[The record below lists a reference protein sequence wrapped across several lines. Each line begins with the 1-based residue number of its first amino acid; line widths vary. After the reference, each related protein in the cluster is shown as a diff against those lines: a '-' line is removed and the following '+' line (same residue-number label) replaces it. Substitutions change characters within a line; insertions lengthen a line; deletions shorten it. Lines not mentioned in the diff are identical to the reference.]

1 MDLRGDE
8 ILLTCQMQI
17 GKFLRIRNKCSSPRS
32 WHQMQMLQQNQPL
45 PQFSDIAAASIS
57 TAIQFSAQLNETV
70 FRQYHLNLQEK
81 CATHLRCILS
91 VYVAKSTFFLLLCFE
106 AVL

>member
-1 MDLRGDE
+1 MDLRGVE

-32 WHQMQMLQQNQPL
+32 WRQMQMLQQNQPMT
-45 PQFSDIAAASIS
+45 QFPDIAAASIS

-70 FRQYHLNLQEK
+70 F
-81 CATHLRCILS
+81 
-91 VYVAKSTFFLLLCFE
+91 
-106 AVL
+106 